1 LAPVRAFP
9 GVKAVVAAADLHAT
23 SNDIG
28 TAFPGD
34 LVFADGEV
42 QYHGQP
48 LFAVAADSRATA
60 RRAAMQAKIEYEDL
74 PAILTI
80 DEALAAQ
87 AEVRP
92 TKEWVRGEP
101 ERALAHATHRL
112 SGRTFTGEQEQFY
125 LEGQVATA
133 IPQEDGDMLVHCSTQ
148 GPSGDQRKIAKVM
161 GVADHAVTVENRRMG
176 GGFGGKE
183 TQAGWFACMAAAL
196 AQRAGQPVKI
206 RLDRDDD
213 MIITGKRHAFRMD
226 YDVGFD
232 DSGRIQGIHFT
243 HAVDCGYAPDLS
255 HAVADRGMYHADNAY
270 FLEHVRIT
278 SHRLRTNKMSHTAF
292 RGFGGPQGIAGI
304 EQ

>member
-1 LAPVRAFP
+1 MNEHTPKSNPSVNVPFPHDSAHKHVNGEARFGDDIPEPQGLLHAYARPAERTHARIISMDLAPVRAFP

-176 GGFGGKE
+176 GGF
-183 TQAGWFACMAAAL
+183 
-196 AQRAGQPVKI
+196 
-206 RLDRDDD
+206 
-213 MIITGKRHAFRMD
+213 
-226 YDVGFD
+226 
-232 DSGRIQGIHFT
+232 
-243 HAVDCGYAPDLS
+243 
-255 HAVADRGMYHADNAY
+255 
-270 FLEHVRIT
+270 
-278 SHRLRTNKMSHTAF
+278 
-292 RGFGGPQGIAGI
+292 
-304 EQ
+304 